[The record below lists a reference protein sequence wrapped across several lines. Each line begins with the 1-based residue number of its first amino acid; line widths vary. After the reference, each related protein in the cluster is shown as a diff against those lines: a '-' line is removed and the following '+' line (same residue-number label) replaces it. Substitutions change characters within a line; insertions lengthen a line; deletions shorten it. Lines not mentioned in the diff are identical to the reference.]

1 MVELPGVDRIREN
14 VAEGVV
20 EGGNPAMPP
29 RLAVPSSMLGAA
41 YRPTPSFVRR
51 LGLDLANYK
60 HEALFR
66 IDLDERLGVIG
77 LAAVAEG
84 TAAAVPAKASAI
96 FRGAL
101 IAGAASVALVH
112 NHPSR
117 SKAPSAQDHA
127 LTKRIRLCGE
137 LLRLP
142 LYDHLIV
149 AGDDLYSFRSAGVL

>member
-1 MVELPGVDRIREN
+1 MVEPPDVERIREN
-14 VAEGVV
+14 VAKSALEQGSR
-20 EGGNPAMPP
+20 ALP
-29 RLAVPSSMLGAA
+29 RPLPVPWAMLGAP
-41 YRPTPSFVRR
+41 YRPTPSFVRS
-51 LGLDLANYK
+51 LGLDLADYK
-60 HEALFR
+60 HEVLFR
-66 IDLDERLGVIG
+66 IDLDERLGVVG

-101 IAGAASVALVH
+101 IAGAARVALVH

-117 SKAPSAQDHA
+117 SKVPSAQDHA

-142 LYDHLIV
+142 LHDHLIV
-149 AGDDLYSFRSAGVL
+149 AGEGVYSFRVAGGL